1 MRKIIKVISYIFVIF
16 MAVITLFPFLY
27 MISSALMS
35 FGEVTAIPPKLLPA
49 SPQLSNFREAMK
61 AAPFAR
67 YFVNTVF
74 VSLVNTL
81 GTLATTV
88 LAAFALSF
96 LNFRGK
102 KFLENF
108 MLALLM
114 VPFEIIIFTNYSTIA
129 KLGLLDTYLALII
142 PFMASVFYI
151 FYLKEFLRSV
161 PMEFYNA
168 AKVDGASDFEF
179 IRRVM
184 VPMCKQNL
192 FTIGLLN
199 FITGWNSFLWPILV
213 TNTKNMRLISNGL
226 SAFATEA
233 GQLIHLQ
240 MAASSITILPIL
252 ILYLIFR
259 KQILRGV
266 AFGGIKG

>member
-96 LNFRGK
+96 LNFRSK

>member
-1 MRKIIKVISYIFVIF
+1 MRKILKVISYIFVIF

>member
-61 AAPFAR
+61 AAPFVR

>member
-1 MRKIIKVISYIFVIF
+1 MKKILKGLSYIFILF
-16 MAVITLFPFLY
+16 MALITLFPFLY
-27 MISSALMS
+27 MISSALMT
-35 FGEVTAIPPKLLPA
+35 FAEVTAIPPKLLPE
-49 SPQLSNFREAMK
+49 SPQFQNFAEAMK

-74 VSLVNTL
+74 VSLANTL
-81 GTLATTV
+81 GTLVTTT
-88 LAAFALSF
+88 LAAFAL
-96 LNFRGK
+96 NFMNFKHKR
-102 KFLENF
+102 LLQNF

-129 KLGLLDTYLALII
+129 RLGLLDTYTALII

-151 FYLKEFLRSV
+151 FYLKEFLKSI
-161 PMEFYNA
+161 PQEYYNV

-184 VPMCKQNL
+184 IPMAKQNL

-213 TNTKNMRLISNGL
+213 TNTTEMRLISNGL

-240 MAASSITILPIL
+240 MAASTITILPIL
-252 ILYLIFR
+252 ILYFIFR
-259 KQILRGV
+259 KQILKGV
-266 AFGGIKG
+266 SFGGIKG

>member
-1 MRKIIKVISYIFVIF
+1 MRKIIKVISYIFVVF

-102 KFLENF
+102 KVLENF

-151 FYLKEFLRSV
+151 FYLREFLRSV